1 MTTLEFM
8 EKELGKHKL
17 NLERQTDRNAPIED
31 VENIKIKISHYEKVC
46 ELLKGGE
53 EAQDEASNS

>member
-8 EKELGKHKL
+8 EKELRKHKL
-17 NLERQTDRNAPIED
+17 DLKRQTDRNAPIKD

-53 EAQDEASNS
+53 ADGKIH

>member
-46 ELLKGGE
+46 ELLKGAE
-53 EAQDEASNS
+53 QE

>member
-17 NLERQTDRNAPIED
+17 NFERQTDRNTPIKN

-46 ELLKGGE
+46 ELLKGSEGE
-53 EAQDEASNS
+53 

>member
-8 EKELGKHKL
+8 EKELRKHKL
-17 NLERQTDRNAPIED
+17 DLKRQTDRNAPIGD
-31 VENIKIKISHYEKVC
+31 IENIKIKISHYEKVC

-53 EAQDEASNS
+53 KE